1 MKKSYRDDNGEK
13 VFRYSIRK
21 YHFGAASVAVAAL
34 MFFANGAVAASETIT
49 PTTASDVVTAGSDGN
64 ADGDPG
70 TSDEED
76 SSKVSTRQPLELKSV
91 DELKGQEAPVE
102 ENNQVQAAA
111 ESETTGVES
120 NSAQPETNPA
130 SQEAPQAEGEEK
142 QDQST
147 SVSNQTSS
155 TSLLQPRVLKSKQS
169 DYDPIPLGDD
179 EDDEDDVRDGLFS
192 SENPV
197 TTIQPRSPRSV
208 TSRAVPPKT
217 TGSSPYNDKYRY
229 YFERGQDPEN
239 SQLPRYTYAF
249 FNERVTFGLREAV
262 KVSHIKNYLEEEVT
276 PTVDGLDWKVTVNKG
291 RQNLDGISFLFSVPN
306 GQSLVPNSVTV
317 TQVDDA
323 GTTVK
328 SSDPRDRNDDHITAS
343 LKATNAKEVR
353 KGTPTRTN
361 ASGGDGFIGSTGHYD
376 VSSIDGIWNEA
387 NVPDGDSFHSR
398 GQGNNNNARTGLQN
412 DEERNLGDS
421 KKKIINS
428 SGGTVYSGKI
438 AGNTS
443 YTITFKTTGNN
454 DLDKSAYFS
463 AVKGSG
469 GGKTYLAMLLH
480 ARTQGERDFADK
492 TRFRLKGNGYYQVE
506 QNTAYYTST
515 VLNSTGQEIKK
526 DGANTAYSYSKY
538 KDKPLDNGVKGVL
551 TGNDTNDT
559 DKAFDLDEYS
569 YSEYV
574 DDQGQV
580 LNKDDLLAELQDE
593 QQTITWYKGDQQ
605 ISKSDL
611 TKDAI
616 SSSGV
621 HTYRYRVS
629 YKDNSFNEGKIHFV
643 TKPKKPII
651 DTDLSTVA
659 ETSTNV
665 RVSNVDSNTT
675 VELYKKGNNGQ
686 NDTLVSSISS
696 GNQGGTVT
704 FNNVNLDYG
713 SYYVKQKANGTWY
726 EQDGTK
732 REGVYSDQSSE
743 KEASRIVIE
752 RIGAIGGQSDTRWKD
767 KQALSDVTDFN
778 LPTGSEVL
786 IGFRAKS
793 PKGIKSL
800 TISGADNLKGK
811 TVETYGRNSND
822 DQTTLGINLRS
833 RGGNSGGYSIT
844 VTATDG
850 LGNEKHYK
858 MNIIFPPNSGSFEKN
873 PTEDHVTPPEKLKG
887 KALVPLATENPNIV
901 IKAKGINVDTVNGI
915 DNKHEW
921 RAFLVDGGRNIQD
934 SASGSQKAVDFKSH
948 IVAETSIKEGGT
960 AEFISASQTGHFK
973 REHLG
978 RKPLRL
984 VVAMVNKKTREIV
997 DKYVSALSSDTL
1009 EATYPQFTKSPDF
1022 IKEPREITAKI
1033 GHLQADKAQIRYT
1046 NDAGT
1051 DKTVNFSKVNGNWE
1065 KDNPNQDSTIVV
1077 TEDTGTA
1084 GTATVHIPSG
1094 TAKGGTKIYARQKVD
1109 ANTEYSEESS
1119 IDVPTGPTVQHPN
1132 KPEINQSQEDLD
1144 VTIKVGQGNAN
1155 RATVVF
1161 IDSRGSFQSV
1171 MFSKT
1176 GNSWDKVQAQAAP
1189 DVSVTS
1195 TNDGTALVRIP
1206 YGVAKIGS
1214 QVVTNQREEGQTI
1227 ASENASH
1234 IVQGDTTA
1242 PKVSLGDILLP
1253 TTANAATTP
1262 IYKVVQ
1268 GSAFTPKLKIWD
1280 NSGSIKNLD
1289 ITGIPNGVTK
1299 QKFGND
1305 FAEQTT
1311 AKQATPY
1318 SGSTLTGAAADTQS
1332 LGVHT
1337 AQITVKDASNNV
1349 ATYYLKY
1356 EVYPAR
1362 VEAKQGRFG
1371 QVKDKALIHGD
1382 KPADYIKFKNA
1393 NNQEVQKPADV
1404 EVTWERKPST
1414 VEAGINKTGVVKVTY
1429 HVTDENG
1436 MVRDEVQTVTI
1447 NTPVYHATLVQ
1458 NPFKT
1463 TYGGEF
1469 VNKAQPR
1476 DGRRYIN
1483 YNGRPHFNLSNLR
1496 VYWENS
1502 NIRGEKFSD
1511 GTRPWSTNYLG
1522 KRLEQLEVRYPG
1534 DNGRYDNSN
1543 DDSGERYERLNGTFI
1558 VKPVKPSIQ
1567 TSLGKVGKNTLTVNN
1582 VNSGTTVVVY
1592 DAANPNNLKEL
1603 GRTMVA
1609 KEGDYRIKNGVE
1621 VPLNSG
1627 VTFKKDQKI
1636 VTKVIYEIT
1645 DRDQRTDSDVSDT
1658 WTVKESLIANGIH
1671 VIKGESYTGTAK
1683 DRIRYNDNVDADH
1696 RTALPNNATAS
1707 WAQNPNYTTLG
1718 TNNYT
1723 ANVTIPG
1730 QGSATVDVPVHV
1742 YAPASLK
1749 ANSYNNKQGTLSNGD
1764 NPENYIEFKDG
1775 NTVVTKP
1782 NNVTVRW
1789 QGGVV
1794 PRINTPGH
1802 NRGVI
1807 EVVYPGNAGASST
1820 VVKTFT
1826 VQLPTYHT
1834 TATATE
1840 YTRTISDNFAK
1851 TNARDYATTHNW
1863 NVGGSQ
1869 YVWKNDETA
1878 NREYSAE
1885 NWGKVNGDWLG
1896 KKTNKVKVYY
1906 GNDNGSNSHSENLAE
1921 ETEEITFVTKPKTP
1935 SITATALNGK
1945 AGQRNQQVTVNNVT
1959 PGTTVK
1965 LYNGDTE
1972 IGSVDVP
1979 KADSEAYTDTKTVTV
1994 TVNGQL
2000 PLSSNIRAKTI
2011 YRPNDEDE
2019 KVESDFSDSVQSTTE
2034 GPQAPEI
2041 SQNPEDLVVK
2051 STVGQG
2057 GSTKVTLTYTDANGR
2072 VKEVGFTKNGQF
2084 WDKDNANADTTVSI
2098 TNESNGIG
2106 EIQLQP
2112 GTAQEGSTVTV
2123 KQKTATS
2130 EFSTPA
2136 TTKALGRLNGLTNV
2150 AQADGS
2156 VDITVPDTA
2165 TKFDLTYRNQ
2175 QNNTTETLHYSK
2187 DTQGNWENVTGI
2199 TANGNRFT
2207 LPKGLVT
2214 DGTTVYVIASN
2225 DNKTTKTVTSD
2236 AKFEMPDATTHT
2248 QRENGD
2254 GVITLPSTAD
2264 SVTVTYTDNQ
2274 NNAKTVTLTKDASNQ
2289 WASTAALPE
2298 GVTLTGDELSVA
2310 YKNINDGNVKTVS
2323 TRGTG
2328 NVRSQEA
2335 VENIELSHRPVSTQA
2350 VVIAAGATPT
2360 NDDLGRGVT
2369 FAKRSITAKST
2380 PAAVPAGTSAEIPAT
2395 LTYND
2400 GSTEDVTITV
2410 KSKPTAPSFDNLEN
2424 HGTYSG
2430 LSSISKVISGTAM
2443 PGAEKV
2449 KLTLQDGTVKEI
2461 TPQADG
2467 SWSYTLGA
2475 TEYLTQSFSGQF
2487 NGVFNQNKVKAVQVK
2502 DGVESEETTAN
2513 VAPGQATVDSVYKA
2527 GRAITVNIPHDI
2539 EAGYVRVNG
2548 TDYGIQKV
2556 NGTWRVISTAP
2567 NAAKLE
2573 ISNTVVDPTNK
2584 AVTKVTFS
2592 VKNNDDALYTPPFK
2606 IGNSSVRFRTH
2617 YSKNGTINTPTP
2629 QILGTDGW
2637 ADSPTPKNTKPTVN
2651 FTADHT
2657 IEENKVFASPTV
2669 EELKDYFE
2677 GHDAEDDASLT
2688 VGYSASN
2695 RGKLRVQVF
2704 TQDTNQSVRAN
2715 AQGRID
2721 PGNYRLVLS
2730 TNDAADAESE
2740 PITRNIIVKTYAD
2753 VYRDKVL
2760 YPAND
2765 DKVIYDDTAISNG
2778 NFTTAA
2784 KTSFKEKI
2792 QEANRQNTQL
2802 PTSVTYSVGN
2812 TDDKTKVAV
2821 INFPDGSTIDI
2832 SHAVVAKPTVPTITR
2847 THADKVS
2854 DADRTISGTALQSA
2868 TKVTIYFQDGRGE
2881 QGHADVV
2888 PVNGQW
2894 TYTLPTGRYLR
2905 QTEHTS
2911 LPGSSSV
2918 PVNVTQTVFDAT
2930 SDKTAVY
2937 VAKDRNFTGK
2947 QIVGTKGSQELTA
2960 LKNDAKKGIN
2970 YTERNTPKDFPS
2982 DFDATWKETP
2992 DITTVGTRTYTAKVF
3007 EKDKGDAVSQEI
3019 SVEVT
3024 VKADTPSKVT
3034 AVQKDNGDV
3043 SLSLPSD
3050 GESVSISYR
3059 AEGVDKTLKLSKAGG
3074 NWSVTE
3080 GDRTVLAGDQVV
3092 LSYKGLDRTQVIST
3106 SATAG
3111 SDKYL
3116 SEAASDTYTVKEHS
3130 VTIAP
3135 IIRSNSDTLLSTAV
3149 EDAVTVSNKES
3160 VEKQGNLPTG
3170 IGKHTITAKVTYKDR
3185 SEEMVEI
3192 PYTIKPDAPS
3202 ISTSIGTAGTNSVTI
3217 NNVTPGTTVV
3227 VYDMT
3232 NPNNPLELGR
3242 KDVSGATADAA
3253 QNGVTVSTNAALRKD
3268 TPIAAEVIYKP
3279 TVASERIRSD
3289 KSSSLI
3295 VKEGLTVNS
3304 IHAVKGENYTG
3315 ELASRVHYNDGN
3327 DTNLPAGSTVEW
3339 KNNQAPD
3346 YNQVGT
3352 NRYTLV
3358 VNVPEQGTTEVEV
3371 PVHVYPTASLKKASY
3386 TNKQGTLSNGT
3397 DASKYVQFE
3406 GSADTPNNVTVRW
3419 KDGVP
3424 DVSTVSADRKATIE
3438 IVYPGNAS
3446 ATDTVVKELEVS
3458 LPTYHSTAK
3467 ATEYTRTI
3475 GEAYASTDAS
3485 DYVETTPNTPRG
3497 TEYAWKTD
3505 ETGNQAYGSSTWGG
3519 ANGDWLG
3526 KKTNK
3531 VKVYYPN
3538 ADGGNEKS
3546 EVLAE
3551 ETEEI
3556 TFITKPAKPSI
3567 TSDLTWA
3574 SGTRTTVEVGNVTSG
3589 TRVVLYDEQGN
3600 ELGHTDVAKGA
3611 NYSTPTTASITPTK
3625 DIPAGK
3631 VYVKTIYM
3639 PDTADQRVE
3648 SEKSDEAT
3656 AKTNTLTAKG
3666 IIQTLA
3672 GTGNIGGVGTLDAAT
3687 LGKLLRQENG
3697 GTDFT
3702 GATAEWKDKTNLEK
3716 GAAGSRVEHLL
3727 VKLAGQSEKQ
3737 DVAITVTTLEQ
3748 PSAKAVLKS
3757 KGADLA
3763 SDNLSD
3769 YVNAPGQGTLSWEG
3783 SPAKVEV
3790 GQTLPRIKVTYPT
3803 AGVAISDITDQYVD
3817 AKVYSLE
3824 ANPGATSKVT
3834 VGDAFDP
3841 NASDYVQTVA
3851 NTAALPGTGVSHAW
3865 KDGNKPTSATVGKA
3879 TYTVVTSFGND
3890 ADVPAELRGQS
3901 VETQVEVTVLS
3912 TKPSKPEVSQNRT
3925 DLSITAVVGKDDAT
3939 KAKITFRDELDQEHT
3954 VSFTKGANGQW
3965 DKDDA
3970 NSQPTVQII
3979 NNADGTATVHMT
3991 GGTAKAGSTVVTKQQ
4006 KADSDFSD
4014 VSELVAKE
4022 HLDGATAT
4030 TKDDGSVEVV
4040 VPKEADTATFS
4051 YVPEGQT
4058 QEKTVTISKG
4068 QDGTWTA
4075 PADSDLVIKKDD
4087 ATGRVTVTV
4096 PADKVADG
4104 STVKGKVD
4112 SATKLSPEVEAKAKA
4127 PQPSEFSVRVLDN
4140 GDEVITLPQ
4149 NADSVTIN
4157 YPVSDANVKTVTISK
4172 GQDGTWSGPADSD
4185 LVIKKDDATGAVTV
4199 TVPADKI
4206 SGNRTIT
4213 ASAKAGTGAG
4223 ESTQRDFT
4231 QTVPEHQAPTISE
4244 VTVAAGATPD
4254 AAALNAAITAPKK
4267 VKAEATEALKAVAA
4281 GTSVT
4286 IPVTITYQDGSTEPA
4301 EVTVY
4306 SKQSTPSKVTAVQKD
4321 NGDVSLSLPSDG
4333 ESVSISYR
4341 AEGVDKTLKLSKA
4354 GGNWSVTEGD
4364 RTVLAGDQVVLSYKG
4379 LDRTQVISTSATAGS
4394 DKYLSEAAS
4403 DTYTVKEHSVTIAP
4417 LTKPFEQNVTDKDLL
4432 DAVNADHKKSAKL
4445 KDGTSYPTTDGF
4457 HDIELTVTYEDG
4469 SMENVSVKYKVTD
4482 TSKNNINQIAKAKKD
4497 AIDGDN
4503 QLTNE
4508 EKKAAKDKV
4517 DAAADK
4523 AKQAVDAATTN
4534 DGVTQAQN
4542 NATTNSN
4549 SVDTT
4554 PHSKSNAKAEIDTK
4568 VEEANNAIDQNK
4580 DMTDDE
4586 RREAKKA
4593 VKDAADKAKEAIDNA
4608 TTDADV
4614 TRAKNNGKQAI
4625 NDINPQPAPRPN
4637 PVLTPRPDNGGNTGT
4652 SVTPSARSRRSVA
4665 FAGGTPSSQ
4674 EKTVDKSELHKLVE
4688 ELETRLK
4695 DLDGIDQSVID
4706 AAKNILGEGQEA
4718 LRNTDLTEAGLKE
4731 ITAKVKEA
4739 LESLKGKQATKDE
4752 EETKEIRK
4760 EQGHLPY
4767 GTMIGSL
4774 LALLGLLLFLI
4785 ARRKKESELKKLT
4798 KELTKVLQESD
4809 LTSVDA
4815 KVLDQV
4821 REALAQAVA
4830 FLANEKESDH
4840 TEDELIEK
4848 LKAILAQLR

>member
-13 VFRYSIRK
+13 IFRYSIRK

-34 MFFANGAVAASETIT
+34 MFFANGTVQAQTPEISPATESGTTKTSALVSDSSGGVSKEISEESPDTA
-49 PTTASDVVTAGSDGN
+49 PSEPEQSSQGNQKLQEASDENKSLAK
-64 ADGDPG
+64 
-70 TSDEED
+70 TSEEG
-76 SSKVSTRQPLELKSV
+76 
-91 DELKGQEAPVE
+91 KGEK
-102 ENNQVQAAA
+102 
-111 ESETTGVES
+111 
-120 NSAQPETNPA
+120 
-130 SQEAPQAEGEEK
+130 QAEI
-142 QDQST
+142 
-147 SVSNQTSS
+147 
-155 TSLLQPRVLKSKQS
+155 LQPR
-169 DYDPIPLGDD
+169 
-179 EDDEDDVRDGLFS
+179 S
-192 SENPV
+192 SH
-197 TTIQPRSPRSV
+197 SV
-208 TSRAVPPKT
+208 TSRAV
-217 TGSSPYNDKYRY
+217 
-229 YFERGQDPEN
+229 
-239 SQLPRYTYAF
+239 
-249 FNERVTFGLREAV
+249 
-262 KVSHIKNYLEEEVT
+262 
-276 PTVDGLDWKVTVNKG
+276 
-291 RQNLDGISFLFSVPN
+291 
-306 GQSLVPNSVTV
+306 
-317 TQVDDA
+317 
-323 GTTVK
+323 
-328 SSDPRDRNDDHITAS
+328 
-343 LKATNAKEVR
+343 
-353 KGTPTRTN
+353 
-361 ASGGDGFIGSTGHYD
+361 
-376 VSSIDGIWNEA
+376 
-387 NVPDGDSFHSR
+387 
-398 GQGNNNNARTGLQN
+398 
-412 DEERNLGDS
+412 
-421 KKKIINS
+421 
-428 SGGTVYSGKI
+428 
-438 AGNTS
+438 
-443 YTITFKTTGNN
+443 
-454 DLDKSAYFS
+454 
-463 AVKGSG
+463 
-469 GGKTYLAMLLH
+469 
-480 ARTQGERDFADK
+480 
-492 TRFRLKGNGYYQVE
+492 
-506 QNTAYYTST
+506 
-515 VLNSTGQEIKK
+515 
-526 DGANTAYSYSKY
+526 
-538 KDKPLDNGVKGVL
+538 
-551 TGNDTNDT
+551 
-559 DKAFDLDEYS
+559 
-569 YSEYV
+569 
-574 DDQGQV
+574 
-580 LNKDDLLAELQDE
+580 
-593 QQTITWYKGDQQ
+593 
-605 ISKSDL
+605 
-611 TKDAI
+611 
-616 SSSGV
+616 
-621 HTYRYRVS
+621 
-629 YKDNSFNEGKIHFV
+629 
-643 TKPKKPII
+643 
-651 DTDLSTVA
+651 
-659 ETSTNV
+659 
-665 RVSNVDSNTT
+665 
-675 VELYKKGNNGQ
+675 
-686 NDTLVSSISS
+686 
-696 GNQGGTVT
+696 
-704 FNNVNLDYG
+704 
-713 SYYVKQKANGTWY
+713 
-726 EQDGTK
+726 
-732 REGVYSDQSSE
+732 
-743 KEASRIVIE
+743 
-752 RIGAIGGQSDTRWKD
+752 QSDT
-767 KQALSDVTDFN
+767 
-778 LPTGSEVL
+778 
-786 IGFRAKS
+786 I
-793 PKGIKSL
+793 
-800 TISGADNLKGK
+800 
-811 TVETYGRNSND
+811 
-822 DQTTLGINLRS
+822 
-833 RGGNSGGYSIT
+833 
-844 VTATDG
+844 
-850 LGNEKHYK
+850 
-858 MNIIFPPNSGSFEKN
+858 
-873 PTEDHVTPPEKLKG
+873 
-887 KALVPLATENPNIV
+887 
-901 IKAKGINVDTVNGI
+901 
-915 DNKHEW
+915 
-921 RAFLVDGGRNIQD
+921 
-934 SASGSQKAVDFKSH
+934 
-948 IVAETSIKEGGT
+948 
-960 AEFISASQTGHFK
+960 
-973 REHLG
+973 
-978 RKPLRL
+978 
-984 VVAMVNKKTREIV
+984 
-997 DKYVSALSSDTL
+997 
-1009 EATYPQFTKSPDF
+1009 
-1022 IKEPREITAKI
+1022 
-1033 GHLQADKAQIRYT
+1033 
-1046 NDAGT
+1046 
-1051 DKTVNFSKVNGNWE
+1051 
-1065 KDNPNQDSTIVV
+1065 
-1077 TEDTGTA
+1077 
-1084 GTATVHIPSG
+1084 
-1094 TAKGGTKIYARQKVD
+1094 
-1109 ANTEYSEESS
+1109 
-1119 IDVPTGPTVQHPN
+1119 
-1132 KPEINQSQEDLD
+1132 
-1144 VTIKVGQGNAN
+1144 
-1155 RATVVF
+1155 
-1161 IDSRGSFQSV
+1161 
-1171 MFSKT
+1171 
-1176 GNSWDKVQAQAAP
+1176 
-1189 DVSVTS
+1189 
-1195 TNDGTALVRIP
+1195 
-1206 YGVAKIGS
+1206 
-1214 QVVTNQREEGQTI
+1214 
-1227 ASENASH
+1227 
-1234 IVQGDTTA
+1234 A
-1242 PKVSLGDILLP
+1242 PKVMLGNTILP
-1253 TTANAATTP
+1253 TSESAATTP

-1268 GSAFTPKLKIWD
+1268 GSAFTPKLKIWA

-1299 QKFGND
+1299 HRFGTD
-1305 FAEQTT
+1305 FSEQT
-1311 AKQATPY
+1311 AATEMNPY
-1318 SGSTLTGAAADTQS
+1318 SGSTFSGNVADTQIV
-1332 LGVHT
+1332 GQHI
-1337 AQITVKDASNNV
+1337 AQITVKDSSNNV

-1356 EVYPAR
+1356 EVYPVR

-1382 KPADYIKFKNA
+1382 DPANYIKFKSA
-1393 NNQEVQKPADV
+1393 NGKEVQKPADV
-1404 EVTWERKPST
+1404 KVTWERKPST
-1414 VEAGINKTGVVKVTY
+1414 VEAGLNKTGLVKVTY

-1436 MVRDEVQTVTI
+1436 VVRDEVQTVTI

-1463 TYGGEF
+1463 TYGREF
-1469 VNKAQPR
+1469 VNKNQPR
-1476 DGRRYIN
+1476 DGRRYID
-1483 YNGRPHFNLSNLR
+1483 YTGRAHFNLSNLR
-1496 VYWENS
+1496 VYWESS

-1522 KRLEQLEVRYPG
+1522 KKREKLMVRYPG
-1534 DNGRYDNSN
+1534 DNGRYDNRN
-1543 DDSGERYERLNGTFI
+1543 DDYGARYEELDGIFI

-1582 VNSGTTVVVY
+1582 VNSGTTVVIY

-1609 KEGDYRIKNGVE
+1609 KEGDHRIKNGVE

-1627 VTFKKDQKI
+1627 ITFKKDQKI
-1636 VTKVIYEIT
+1636 VAKVIYEIT

-1723 ANVTIPG
+1723 ANVTVPG

-1789 QGGVV
+1789 QGGVT

-1807 EVVYPGNAGASST
+1807 EVVYPGNTGASST

-1834 TATATE
+1834 TATVTE
-1840 YTRTISDNFAK
+1840 YTRTIGDNFAK

-1896 KKTNKVKVYY
+1896 KKKNKVKVYY

-1945 AGQRNQQVTVNNVT
+1945 AGQRNQQVIVNNVT
-1959 PGTTVK
+1959 PGTTVE
-1965 LYNGDTE
+1965 LYNGDTK

-1979 KADSEAYTDTKTVTV
+1979 KANNEAYTDIKTVTV

-2011 YRPNDEDE
+2011 YMPNNANE
-2019 KVESDFSDSVQSTTE
+2019 KVESDFSTSVQSTTE

-2041 SQNPEDLVVK
+2041 SQNPENLLVK
-2051 STVGQG
+2051 ATVGQG

-2072 VKEVGFTKNGQF
+2072 VKEVGFTKNDQF
-2084 WDKDNANADTTVSI
+2084 WDKDDANADTTVSI
-2098 TNESNGIG
+2098 TNESNGTG

-2130 EFSTPA
+2130 EFSTPT

-2187 DTQGNWENVTGI
+2187 DAQGRWGNVTGI
-2199 TANGNRFT
+2199 TADGNRFT

-2214 DGTTVYVIASN
+2214 DGTTVSVIASN

-2264 SVTVTYTDNQ
+2264 SVTVTYTDAQ
-2274 NNAKTVTLTKDASNQ
+2274 DTAKTVTVTKNASNQ

-2298 GVTLTGDELSVA
+2298 GVTLNGNELNVA
-2310 YKNINDGNVKTVS
+2310 YKNINSNGNVKTVS

-2335 VENIELSHRPVSTQA
+2335 VENIELNHIPVSTQA

-2380 PAAVPAGTSAEIPAT
+2380 PAAVPAGTSAEIEVT

-2410 KSKPTAPSFDNLEN
+2410 KSKPTAPSFNNLEN

-2467 SWSYTLGA
+2467 SWFYTLGA

-2513 VAPGQATVDSVYKA
+2513 VAPGQATVDFVYKA

-2606 IGNSSVRFRTH
+2606 IGNSPVRFRTY

-2629 QILGTDGW
+2629 QIRGTDGW

-2765 DKVIYDDTAISNG
+2765 DKVTYDDTAISNG

-2784 KTSFKEKI
+2784 KTSFKDKI

-2832 SHAVVAKPTVPTITR
+2832 SHAVVAKPTVPTVTR

-2982 DFDATWKETP
+2982 DFDATWTETP

-3024 VKADTPSKVT
+3024 VKADTPDAVAASYKQNGDAVLTPPTNADKVT
-3034 AVQKDNGDV
+3034 ITYTNQAGAQQTV
-3043 SLSLPSD
+3043 
-3050 GESVSISYR
+3050 
-3059 AEGVDKTLKLSKAGG
+3059 KLSKAGG

-3130 VTIAP
+3130 VTIA
-3135 IIRSNSDTLLSTAV
+3135 T
-3149 EDAVTVSNKES
+3149 
-3160 VEKQGNLPTG
+3160 
-3170 IGKHTITAKVTYKDR
+3170 
-3185 SEEMVEI
+3185 
-3192 PYTIKPDAPS
+3192 
-3202 ISTSIGTAGTNSVTI
+3202 
-3217 NNVTPGTTVV
+3217 
-3227 VYDMT
+3227 
-3232 NPNNPLELGR
+3232 
-3242 KDVSGATADAA
+3242 
-3253 QNGVTVSTNAALRKD
+3253 
-3268 TPIAAEVIYKP
+3268 
-3279 TVASERIRSD
+3279 
-3289 KSSSLI
+3289 
-3295 VKEGLTVNS
+3295 
-3304 IHAVKGENYTG
+3304 
-3315 ELASRVHYNDGN
+3315 
-3327 DTNLPAGSTVEW
+3327 
-3339 KNNQAPD
+3339 
-3346 YNQVGT
+3346 
-3352 NRYTLV
+3352 
-3358 VNVPEQGTTEVEV
+3358 
-3371 PVHVYPTASLKKASY
+3371 
-3386 TNKQGTLSNGT
+3386 
-3397 DASKYVQFE
+3397 
-3406 GSADTPNNVTVRW
+3406 
-3419 KDGVP
+3419 
-3424 DVSTVSADRKATIE
+3424 
-3438 IVYPGNAS
+3438 
-3446 ATDTVVKELEVS
+3446 
-3458 LPTYHSTAK
+3458 
-3467 ATEYTRTI
+3467 
-3475 GEAYASTDAS
+3475 
-3485 DYVETTPNTPRG
+3485 
-3497 TEYAWKTD
+3497 
-3505 ETGNQAYGSSTWGG
+3505 
-3519 ANGDWLG
+3519 
-3526 KKTNK
+3526 
-3531 VKVYYPN
+3531 
-3538 ADGGNEKS
+3538 
-3546 EVLAE
+3546 
-3551 ETEEI
+3551 
-3556 TFITKPAKPSI
+3556 
-3567 TSDLTWA
+3567 
-3574 SGTRTTVEVGNVTSG
+3574 
-3589 TRVVLYDEQGN
+3589 
-3600 ELGHTDVAKGA
+3600 
-3611 NYSTPTTASITPTK
+3611 
-3625 DIPAGK
+3625 
-3631 VYVKTIYM
+3631 
-3639 PDTADQRVE
+3639 
-3648 SEKSDEAT
+3648 
-3656 AKTNTLTAKG
+3656 
-3666 IIQTLA
+3666 
-3672 GTGNIGGVGTLDAAT
+3672 
-3687 LGKLLRQENG
+3687 
-3697 GTDFT
+3697 
-3702 GATAEWKDKTNLEK
+3702 
-3716 GAAGSRVEHLL
+3716 
-3727 VKLAGQSEKQ
+3727 
-3737 DVAITVTTLEQ
+3737 
-3748 PSAKAVLKS
+3748 
-3757 KGADLA
+3757 
-3763 SDNLSD
+3763 
-3769 YVNAPGQGTLSWEG
+3769 
-3783 SPAKVEV
+3783 
-3790 GQTLPRIKVTYPT
+3790 
-3803 AGVAISDITDQYVD
+3803 
-3817 AKVYSLE
+3817 
-3824 ANPGATSKVT
+3824 
-3834 VGDAFDP
+3834 
-3841 NASDYVQTVA
+3841 
-3851 NTAALPGTGVSHAW
+3851 
-3865 KDGNKPTSATVGKA
+3865 
-3879 TYTVVTSFGND
+3879 
-3890 ADVPAELRGQS
+3890 
-3901 VETQVEVTVLS
+3901 
-3912 TKPSKPEVSQNRT
+3912 
-3925 DLSITAVVGKDDAT
+3925 
-3939 KAKITFRDELDQEHT
+3939 
-3954 VSFTKGANGQW
+3954 
-3965 DKDDA
+3965 
-3970 NSQPTVQII
+3970 
-3979 NNADGTATVHMT
+3979 
-3991 GGTAKAGSTVVTKQQ
+3991 
-4006 KADSDFSD
+4006 
-4014 VSELVAKE
+4014 
-4022 HLDGATAT
+4022 
-4030 TKDDGSVEVV
+4030 
-4040 VPKEADTATFS
+4040 
-4051 YVPEGQT
+4051 
-4058 QEKTVTISKG
+4058 
-4068 QDGTWTA
+4068 
-4075 PADSDLVIKKDD
+4075 
-4087 ATGRVTVTV
+4087 
-4096 PADKVADG
+4096 
-4104 STVKGKVD
+4104 
-4112 SATKLSPEVEAKAKA
+4112 
-4127 PQPSEFSVRVLDN
+4127 
-4140 GDEVITLPQ
+4140 
-4149 NADSVTIN
+4149 
-4157 YPVSDANVKTVTISK
+4157 
-4172 GQDGTWSGPADSD
+4172 
-4185 LVIKKDDATGAVTV
+4185 
-4199 TVPADKI
+4199 
-4206 SGNRTIT
+4206 
-4213 ASAKAGTGAG
+4213 
-4223 ESTQRDFT
+4223 
-4231 QTVPEHQAPTISE
+4231 
-4244 VTVAAGATPD
+4244 
-4254 AAALNAAITAPKK
+4254 
-4267 VKAEATEALKAVAA
+4267 
-4281 GTSVT
+4281 
-4286 IPVTITYQDGSTEPA
+4286 
-4301 EVTVY
+4301 
-4306 SKQSTPSKVTAVQKD
+4306 
-4321 NGDVSLSLPSDG
+4321 
-4333 ESVSISYR
+4333 
-4341 AEGVDKTLKLSKA
+4341 
-4354 GGNWSVTEGD
+4354 
-4364 RTVLAGDQVVLSYKG
+4364 
-4379 LDRTQVISTSATAGS
+4379 
-4394 DKYLSEAAS
+4394 
-4403 DTYTVKEHSVTIAP
+4403 

-4637 PVLTPRPDNGGNTGT
+4637 PVLTPRPDNGGNTNNGGDTNNDGNTGT

-4752 EETKEIRK
+4752 EETKEMKEIRK

>member
-1 MKKSYRDDNGEK
+1 MMRKSYSDDNGEK
-13 VFRYSIRK
+13 IFRYSIRK

-49 PTTASDVVTAGSDGN
+49 PVTASDVVTAGSDGN
-64 ADGDPG
+64 ADG
-70 TSDEED
+70 
-76 SSKVSTRQPLELKSV
+76 
-91 DELKGQEAPVE
+91 
-102 ENNQVQAAA
+102 
-111 ESETTGVES
+111 
-120 NSAQPETNPA
+120 NPA
-130 SQEAPQAEGEEK
+130 SSDEGA
-142 QDQST
+142 
-147 SVSNQTSS
+147 NQTSS
-155 TSLLQPRVLKSKQS
+155 TEILQPRTLKNNQS
-169 DYDPIPLGDD
+169 DYDLIPLG
-179 EDDEDDVRDGLFS
+179 DDEDDVRDGLFS

-197 TTIQPRSPRSV
+197 TTIQPRSSHSV
-208 TSRAVPPKT
+208 TDRA
-217 TGSSPYNDKYRY
+217 
-229 YFERGQDPEN
+229 
-239 SQLPRYTYAF
+239 L
-249 FNERVTFGLREAV
+249 
-262 KVSHIKNYLEEEVT
+262 
-276 PTVDGLDWKVTVNKG
+276 
-291 RQNLDGISFLFSVPN
+291 
-306 GQSLVPNSVTV
+306 
-317 TQVDDA
+317 
-323 GTTVK
+323 
-328 SSDPRDRNDDHITAS
+328 
-343 LKATNAKEVR
+343 
-353 KGTPTRTN
+353 
-361 ASGGDGFIGSTGHYD
+361 
-376 VSSIDGIWNEA
+376 
-387 NVPDGDSFHSR
+387 
-398 GQGNNNNARTGLQN
+398 
-412 DEERNLGDS
+412 
-421 KKKIINS
+421 
-428 SGGTVYSGKI
+428 
-438 AGNTS
+438 
-443 YTITFKTTGNN
+443 
-454 DLDKSAYFS
+454 
-463 AVKGSG
+463 
-469 GGKTYLAMLLH
+469 
-480 ARTQGERDFADK
+480 
-492 TRFRLKGNGYYQVE
+492 
-506 QNTAYYTST
+506 
-515 VLNSTGQEIKK
+515 
-526 DGANTAYSYSKY
+526 
-538 KDKPLDNGVKGVL
+538 
-551 TGNDTNDT
+551 
-559 DKAFDLDEYS
+559 
-569 YSEYV
+569 
-574 DDQGQV
+574 
-580 LNKDDLLAELQDE
+580 
-593 QQTITWYKGDQQ
+593 
-605 ISKSDL
+605 
-611 TKDAI
+611 
-616 SSSGV
+616 
-621 HTYRYRVS
+621 
-629 YKDNSFNEGKIHFV
+629 
-643 TKPKKPII
+643 
-651 DTDLSTVA
+651 
-659 ETSTNV
+659 
-665 RVSNVDSNTT
+665 
-675 VELYKKGNNGQ
+675 
-686 NDTLVSSISS
+686 
-696 GNQGGTVT
+696 
-704 FNNVNLDYG
+704 
-713 SYYVKQKANGTWY
+713 
-726 EQDGTK
+726 
-732 REGVYSDQSSE
+732 
-743 KEASRIVIE
+743 
-752 RIGAIGGQSDTRWKD
+752 
-767 KQALSDVTDFN
+767 
-778 LPTGSEVL
+778 
-786 IGFRAKS
+786 
-793 PKGIKSL
+793 
-800 TISGADNLKGK
+800 
-811 TVETYGRNSND
+811 
-822 DQTTLGINLRS
+822 
-833 RGGNSGGYSIT
+833 
-844 VTATDG
+844 
-850 LGNEKHYK
+850 
-858 MNIIFPPNSGSFEKN
+858 
-873 PTEDHVTPPEKLKG
+873 
-887 KALVPLATENPNIV
+887 
-901 IKAKGINVDTVNGI
+901 
-915 DNKHEW
+915 
-921 RAFLVDGGRNIQD
+921 
-934 SASGSQKAVDFKSH
+934 
-948 IVAETSIKEGGT
+948 
-960 AEFISASQTGHFK
+960 
-973 REHLG
+973 
-978 RKPLRL
+978 
-984 VVAMVNKKTREIV
+984 
-997 DKYVSALSSDTL
+997 
-1009 EATYPQFTKSPDF
+1009 
-1022 IKEPREITAKI
+1022 
-1033 GHLQADKAQIRYT
+1033 
-1046 NDAGT
+1046 
-1051 DKTVNFSKVNGNWE
+1051 
-1065 KDNPNQDSTIVV
+1065 
-1077 TEDTGTA
+1077 
-1084 GTATVHIPSG
+1084 
-1094 TAKGGTKIYARQKVD
+1094 
-1109 ANTEYSEESS
+1109 
-1119 IDVPTGPTVQHPN
+1119 
-1132 KPEINQSQEDLD
+1132 
-1144 VTIKVGQGNAN
+1144 
-1155 RATVVF
+1155 
-1161 IDSRGSFQSV
+1161 
-1171 MFSKT
+1171 
-1176 GNSWDKVQAQAAP
+1176 
-1189 DVSVTS
+1189 
-1195 TNDGTALVRIP
+1195 
-1206 YGVAKIGS
+1206 
-1214 QVVTNQREEGQTI
+1214 
-1227 ASENASH
+1227 
-1234 IVQGDTTA
+1234 QGDTIA
-1242 PKVSLGDILLP
+1242 PKVSLGNTVLP
-1253 TTANAATTP
+1253 TSENAANTP
-1262 IYKVVQ
+1262 LYRIRQ
-1268 GSAFTPKLKIWD
+1268 GQAFTPKLKVWD
-1280 NSGSIKNLD
+1280 NSGSIEKLD

-1305 FAEQTT
+1305 FSEQTT
-1311 AKQATPY
+1311 ATEMNPY
-1318 SGSTLTGAAADTQS
+1318 SGSTFSGNVADTQVV
-1332 LGVHT
+1332 GQHT
-1337 AQITVKDASNNV
+1337 AQITVEDRDANRT
-1349 ATYYLKY
+1349 TYYLKY

-1362 VEAKQGRFG
+1362 VEAKQNRFG

-1382 KPADYIKFKNA
+1382 NPANYIKFKNA
-1393 NNQEVQKPADV
+1393 NNQEVQKPAGVD
-1404 EVTWERKPST
+1404 VTWERKPST
-1414 VEAGINKTGVVKVTY
+1414 AEAGLNKTGVVKVTY
-1429 HVTDENG
+1429 YVTDENG
-1436 MVRDEVQTVTI
+1436 AVLDEVQTVTI
-1447 NTPVYHATLVQ
+1447 STPVYHATLTQ

-1469 VNKAQPR
+1469 VNKKQPR

-1483 YNGRPHFNLSNLR
+1483 YNGGPHFNLSNLR

-1502 NIRGEKFSD
+1502 NIRGQKFSD
-1511 GTRPWSTNYLG
+1511 GTRPWPTNYLG
-1522 KRLEQLEVRYPG
+1522 KKREKLMVRYPG
-1534 DNGRYDNSN
+1534 DNGRYDNRN
-1543 DDSGERYERLNGTFI
+1543 DDYGERYEELDGTFI

-1567 TSLGKVGKNTLTVNN
+1567 TSLGKVGKSTLTVNN

-1609 KEGDYRIKNGVE
+1609 KEGDYGIKNGVE

-1636 VTKVIYEIT
+1636 VAKVIYEIA

-1683 DRIRYNDNVDADH
+1683 DRIRYNDNVDAEQ

-1707 WAQNPNYTTLG
+1707 WAQNPSYTTLG
-1718 TNNYT
+1718 TTNYT

-1730 QGSATVDVPVHV
+1730 QGSAIVDVPVHV

-1789 QGGVV
+1789 QGGVA

-1840 YTRTISDNFAK
+1840 YTRTIGENFAK
-1851 TNARDYATTHNW
+1851 TTARDYATTHNW

-1869 YVWKNDETA
+1869 YVWENDETA

-1896 KKTNKVKVYY
+1896 KKKNKVKVYY

-1959 PGTTVK
+1959 PGTTVE
-1965 LYNGDTE
+1965 LYNGDTK

-1979 KADSEAYTDTKTVTV
+1979 KANNEAYTDIKTVTV

-2011 YRPNDEDE
+2011 YMPNNANE
-2019 KVESDFSDSVQSTTE
+2019 KVESDFSTSVQSTTE

-2041 SQNPEDLVVK
+2041 SQNPENLLVK
-2051 STVGQG
+2051 ATVGQG

-2084 WDKDNANADTTVSI
+2084 WDKDDANADTTVSI
-2098 TNESNGIG
+2098 TNESDGTG

-2112 GTAQEGSTVTV
+2112 GTAQEGTTVTV

-2187 DTQGNWENVTGI
+2187 DAQGRWGNVTGI
-2199 TANGNRFT
+2199 TADGNRFT

-2214 DGTTVYVIASN
+2214 DGTTVSVIASN

-2264 SVTVTYTDNQ
+2264 SVTVTYTDAQ
-2274 NNAKTVTLTKDASNQ
+2274 DTAKTVTVTKNASNQ

-2298 GVTLTGDELSVA
+2298 GVTLNGNELNVA

-2410 KSKPTAPSFDNLEN
+2410 KSKPTAPSFNNLEN

-2606 IGNSSVRFRTH
+2606 IGNSPVRFRTH

-2629 QILGTDGW
+2629 QIRGTDGW

-2740 PITRNIIVKTYAD
+2740 PITRNITVKTYAD

-2765 DKVIYDDTAISNG
+2765 DKVTYDDTAISNG

-2784 KTSFKEKI
+2784 KTSFKDKI

-2832 SHAVVAKPTVPTITR
+2832 SHAVVAKPTVPTVTR

-2960 LKNDAKKGIN
+2960 LENDAKKGIN

-3024 VKADTPSKVT
+3024 VKADTPDAVAASYKQNGDAVLTPPTNADKVT
-3034 AVQKDNGDV
+3034 ITYTNQAGAQQTV
-3043 SLSLPSD
+3043 
-3050 GESVSISYR
+3050 
-3059 AEGVDKTLKLSKAGG
+3059 KLSKTGG

-3080 GDRTVLAGDQVV
+3080 GDGTVLSGNQVV
-3092 LSYKGLDRTQVIST
+3092 LSYKGLDRTQVIGT

-3111 SDKYL
+3111 SDKYM
-3116 SEAASDTYTVKEHS
+3116 SEVASQDYTVPEHR
-3130 VTIAP
+3130 VTIAS

-3149 EDAVTVSNKES
+3149 EDAVTVTNKEN

-3170 IGKHTITAKVTYKDR
+3170 IGKHTINAKVTYKDQ

-3192 PYTIKPDAPS
+3192 PYIIKPDAPS
-3202 ISTSIGTAGTNSVTI
+3202 ISTSIGTAGKNSVTV

-3232 NPNNPLELGR
+3232 NPNNPIELGR

-3253 QNGVTVSTNAALRKD
+3253 QNGVTVSTNATLRKD

-3279 TVASERIRSD
+3279 TVAAERIRSD
-3289 KSSSLI
+3289 KSSSLV
-3295 VKEGLTVNS
+3295 VKEGLAVNS

-3315 ELASRVHYNDGN
+3315 DLASRIHYNDGN
-3327 DTNLPAGSTVEW
+3327 DTNLPANSTVEW

-3346 YNQVGT
+3346 YNNVGT
-3352 NRYTLV
+3352 SRYTLV
-3358 VNVPEQGTTEVEV
+3358 VNVPNQGTTEIEV

-3406 GSADTPNNVTVRW
+3406 GSVDTPNNVTVRW

-3424 DVSTVSADRKATIE
+3424 DVSTVSADRKAKIE
-3438 IVYPGNAS
+3438 VVYPGNAS

-3556 TFITKPAKPSI
+3556 TFISKPAKPSI

-3611 NYSTPTTASITPTK
+3611 NYSTPTTARITPTK
-3625 DIPAGK
+3625 ALPSGK

-3716 GAAGSRVEHLL
+3716 GNGGSRVEHLL
-3727 VKLAGQSEKQ
+3727 VQLKGHSEKQ
-3737 DVAITVTTLEQ
+3737 DVAITVTSLTP

-3757 KGADLA
+3757 KGADLTN
-3763 SDNLSD
+3763 DNLAD
-3769 YVNAPGQGTLSWEG
+3769 YVTAEGQGTLSWEG
-3783 SPAKVEV
+3783 NPAKVEV
-3790 GQTLPRIKVTYPT
+3790 GQALPRIKVTYPT
-3803 AGVAISDITDQYVD
+3803 TGVAITDITDQYVD

-3824 ANPGATSKVT
+3824 ANSNAKTRVT

-3841 NASDYVQTVA
+3841 SAGDYVNKVA
-3851 NTAALPGTGVSHAW
+3851 NTSDLPNTGVSHAW

-3912 TKPSKPEVSQNRT
+3912 TKPSKPEVSQNRD
-3925 DLSITAVVGKDDAT
+3925 DLAITAVVGKDDAT
-3939 KAKITFRDELDQEHT
+3939 KAEITFRDELDQEHT

-3991 GGTAKAGSTVVTKQQ
+3991 GGTAKAGSTVTTKQQ

-4127 PQPSEFSVRVLDN
+4127 PQPSEISDEVRDN

-4172 GQDGTWSGPADSD
+4172 GQDGTWTAPADSD
-4185 LVIKKDDATGAVTV
+4185 LVVKKDDATGRVTV

-4213 ASAKAGTGAG
+4213 ASAKAGSGAG
-4223 ESTQRDFT
+4223 ESKERTFT
-4231 QTVPEHQAPTISE
+4231 TTVSAHQAPTVSE
-4244 VTVAAGATPD
+4244 VTVAANGTPS
-4254 AAALNAAITAPKK
+4254 AEQINAAVTAPKK
-4267 VKAEATEALKAVAA
+4267 VSAVAAEALKQVAA
-4281 GTSVT
+4281 GSNTE
-4286 IPVTITYQDGSTEPA
+4286 IPVTVTYADGSTETVQLA
-4301 EVTVY
+4301 VY
-4306 SKQSTPSKVTAVQKD
+4306 SKQVTPSTVGFQQKD
-4321 NGDVSLSLPSDG
+4321 NGDAVLTPPTN
-4333 ESVSISYR
+4333 
-4341 AEGVDKTLKLSKA
+4341 ADKVTITYTNQAGAQQTVKLSKT

-4364 RTVLAGDQVVLSYKG
+4364 GTVLSGNQVVLSYKG
-4379 LDRTQVISTSATAGS
+4379 LDRTQVIGTSATAGS
-4394 DKYLSEAAS
+4394 DKYMSEVAS
-4403 DTYTVKEHSVTIAP
+4403 QDYTVPEHRVTMVA
-4417 LTKPFEQNVTDKDLL
+4417 LTKPYKQNVTDKDLL
-4432 DAVNADHKKSAKL
+4432 DAINLEHKQSAKL

-4469 SMENVSVKYKVTD
+4469 STENVSVKYKVTD
-4482 TSKNNINQIAKAKKD
+4482 ASKGTIYQAAKAKKD

-4517 DAAADK
+4517 DAEAGK

-4534 DGVTQAQN
+4534 DGVTKAQN
-4542 NATTNSN
+4542 DAATNIN
-4549 SVDTT
+4549 NVDTT
-4554 PHSKSNAKAEIDTK
+4554 PHSKPNAKAEIDTK

-4614 TRAKNNGKQAI
+4614 TRAKNNSKQAI

-4637 PVLTPRPDNGGNTGT
+4637 PVPTPRPDNGGNTNNGGDTNNDGNTGT
-4652 SVTPSARSRRSVA
+4652 SVTPLARSRRSVA

-4706 AAKNILGEGQEA
+4706 ATKIILREGQEA

-4731 ITAKVKEA
+4731 MTTKVKEA
-4739 LESLKGKQATKDE
+4739 LESLKGKQTTKDE
-4752 EETKEIRK
+4752 ETKETSK

-4785 ARRKKESELKKLT
+4785 ARRKRESELKKLT
-4798 KELTKVLQESD
+4798 KELTKVLQDGD

-4815 KVLDQV
+4815 KLLDQV

-4848 LKAILAQLR
+4848 LKAVLAQLR

>member
-1 MKKSYRDDNGEK
+1 M
-13 VFRYSIRK
+13 
-21 YHFGAASVAVAAL
+21 
-34 MFFANGAVAASETIT
+34 
-49 PTTASDVVTAGSDGN
+49 
-64 ADGDPG
+64 
-70 TSDEED
+70 
-76 SSKVSTRQPLELKSV
+76 
-91 DELKGQEAPVE
+91 
-102 ENNQVQAAA
+102 
-111 ESETTGVES
+111 
-120 NSAQPETNPA
+120 
-130 SQEAPQAEGEEK
+130 
-142 QDQST
+142 
-147 SVSNQTSS
+147 
-155 TSLLQPRVLKSKQS
+155 
-169 DYDPIPLGDD
+169 LGDTF
-179 EDDEDDVRDGLFS
+179 LPT
-192 SENPV
+192 SESAV
-197 TTIQPRSPRSV
+197 TTPL
-208 TSRAVPPKT
+208 
-217 TGSSPYNDKYRY
+217 YRI
-229 YFERGQDPEN
+229 
-239 SQLPRYTYAF
+239 L
-249 FNERVTFGLREAV
+249 
-262 KVSHIKNYLEEEVT
+262 
-276 PTVDGLDWKVTVNKG
+276 
-291 RQNLDGISFLFSVPN
+291 
-306 GQSLVPNSVTV
+306 
-317 TQVDDA
+317 
-323 GTTVK
+323 
-328 SSDPRDRNDDHITAS
+328 
-343 LKATNAKEVR
+343 
-353 KGTPTRTN
+353 
-361 ASGGDGFIGSTGHYD
+361 
-376 VSSIDGIWNEA
+376 
-387 NVPDGDSFHSR
+387 
-398 GQGNNNNARTGLQN
+398 
-412 DEERNLGDS
+412 
-421 KKKIINS
+421 
-428 SGGTVYSGKI
+428 
-438 AGNTS
+438 
-443 YTITFKTTGNN
+443 
-454 DLDKSAYFS
+454 
-463 AVKGSG
+463 
-469 GGKTYLAMLLH
+469 
-480 ARTQGERDFADK
+480 
-492 TRFRLKGNGYYQVE
+492 
-506 QNTAYYTST
+506 
-515 VLNSTGQEIKK
+515 
-526 DGANTAYSYSKY
+526 
-538 KDKPLDNGVKGVL
+538 
-551 TGNDTNDT
+551 
-559 DKAFDLDEYS
+559 
-569 YSEYV
+569 
-574 DDQGQV
+574 QGQ
-580 LNKDDLLAELQDE
+580 
-593 QQTITWYKGDQQ
+593 
-605 ISKSDL
+605 
-611 TKDAI
+611 
-616 SSSGV
+616 
-621 HTYRYRVS
+621 
-629 YKDNSFNEGKIHFV
+629 
-643 TKPKKPII
+643 
-651 DTDLSTVA
+651 
-659 ETSTNV
+659 
-665 RVSNVDSNTT
+665 
-675 VELYKKGNNGQ
+675 
-686 NDTLVSSISS
+686 
-696 GNQGGTVT
+696 
-704 FNNVNLDYG
+704 
-713 SYYVKQKANGTWY
+713 
-726 EQDGTK
+726 
-732 REGVYSDQSSE
+732 
-743 KEASRIVIE
+743 
-752 RIGAIGGQSDTRWKD
+752 
-767 KQALSDVTDFN
+767 
-778 LPTGSEVL
+778 
-786 IGFRAKS
+786 
-793 PKGIKSL
+793 
-800 TISGADNLKGK
+800 
-811 TVETYGRNSND
+811 
-822 DQTTLGINLRS
+822 
-833 RGGNSGGYSIT
+833 
-844 VTATDG
+844 
-850 LGNEKHYK
+850 
-858 MNIIFPPNSGSFEKN
+858 
-873 PTEDHVTPPEKLKG
+873 
-887 KALVPLATENPNIV
+887 
-901 IKAKGINVDTVNGI
+901 
-915 DNKHEW
+915 
-921 RAFLVDGGRNIQD
+921 
-934 SASGSQKAVDFKSH
+934 
-948 IVAETSIKEGGT
+948 
-960 AEFISASQTGHFK
+960 
-973 REHLG
+973 
-978 RKPLRL
+978 
-984 VVAMVNKKTREIV
+984 
-997 DKYVSALSSDTL
+997 
-1009 EATYPQFTKSPDF
+1009 
-1022 IKEPREITAKI
+1022 
-1033 GHLQADKAQIRYT
+1033 
-1046 NDAGT
+1046 
-1051 DKTVNFSKVNGNWE
+1051 
-1065 KDNPNQDSTIVV
+1065 
-1077 TEDTGTA
+1077 
-1084 GTATVHIPSG
+1084 
-1094 TAKGGTKIYARQKVD
+1094 
-1109 ANTEYSEESS
+1109 
-1119 IDVPTGPTVQHPN
+1119 
-1132 KPEINQSQEDLD
+1132 
-1144 VTIKVGQGNAN
+1144 
-1155 RATVVF
+1155 
-1161 IDSRGSFQSV
+1161 
-1171 MFSKT
+1171 
-1176 GNSWDKVQAQAAP
+1176 
-1189 DVSVTS
+1189 
-1195 TNDGTALVRIP
+1195 
-1206 YGVAKIGS
+1206 
-1214 QVVTNQREEGQTI
+1214 
-1227 ASENASH
+1227 
-1234 IVQGDTTA
+1234 
-1242 PKVSLGDILLP
+1242 
-1253 TTANAATTP
+1253 
-1262 IYKVVQ
+1262 
-1268 GSAFTPKLKIWD
+1268 AFTPKLKIWD

-1299 QKFGND
+1299 YGFGTV
-1305 FAEQTT
+1305 FSEQT
-1311 AKQATPY
+1311 AATEMNPY
-1318 SGSTLTGAAADTQS
+1318 SGSTFSGNVTDTQAV
-1332 LGVHT
+1332 GQHI

-1382 KPADYIKFKNA
+1382 KPTDYIKFKNA
-1393 NNQEVQKPADV
+1393 NNQEVQKPSGVD
-1404 EVTWERKPST
+1404 VTWGRKPST
-1414 VEAGINKTGVVKVTY
+1414 DVAGLDKTGVVKVTY

-1436 MVRDEVQTVTI
+1436 MVRDEVRTVTI
-1447 NTPVYHATLVQ
+1447 NTPVYHATLIQ
-1458 NPFKT
+1458 NPFVT
-1463 TYGGEF
+1463 TYGREF
-1469 VNKAQPR
+1469 TNKNQPR

-1483 YNGRPHFNLSNLR
+1483 YNGRAHFNLSHLR

-1502 NIRGEKFSD
+1502 SGAAGNRFAD
-1511 GTRPWSTNYLG
+1511 GTRPWLTNYLG
-1522 KRLEQLEVRYPG
+1522 KKREKLMVRYPG
-1534 DNGRYDNSN
+1534 DSGRYDSRN
-1543 DDSGERYERLNGTFI
+1543 DDYGARFEELDGTFI

-1609 KEGDYRIKNGVE
+1609 KEGNHTIKNGVE
-1621 VPLNSG
+1621 VQLNSG

-1636 VTKVIYEIT
+1636 VTKVIYAIT
-1645 DRDQRTDSDVSDT
+1645 DNDQRTESDVSDT

-1723 ANVTIPG
+1723 ANVTVPG

-1749 ANSYNNKQGTLSNGD
+1749 TNSYNNKQGTLSNGD

-1775 NTVVTKP
+1775 NAVVAKP

-1789 QGGVV
+1789 QGGVT

-1807 EVVYPGNAGASST
+1807 EVVYPGNTGASST

-1840 YTRTISDNFAK
+1840 YTRTIGDNFAK

-1896 KKTNKVKVYY
+1896 KKKNKVKVYY

-1959 PGTTVK
+1959 PGTTVE
-1965 LYNGDTE
+1965 LYDGNTK

-1979 KADSEAYTDTKTVTV
+1979 KANSEAYTDTKTVTV

-2011 YRPNDEDE
+2011 YMPNNANE
-2019 KVESDFSDSVQSTTE
+2019 KVESDFSTSVQSTTE

-2072 VKEVGFTKNGQF
+2072 EKVVGFTKNGQF

-2130 EFSTPA
+2130 EFSMPA
-2136 TTKALGRLNGLTNV
+2136 TTKVLGRLEGLTNV

-2187 DTQGNWENVTGI
+2187 DTQGRWGNVTGI
-2199 TANGNRFT
+2199 TADGNRFT

-2214 DGTTVYVIASN
+2214 DGTIVSVIASN

-2264 SVTVTYTDNQ
+2264 SVTVTYTDAQ
-2274 NNAKTVTLTKDASNQ
+2274 DTAKTVTVTKNASNQ

-2298 GVTLTGDELSVA
+2298 GVTLNGNELNVA
-2310 YKNINDGNVKTVS
+2310 YKNINSNGNVKTVS
-2323 TRGTG
+2323 IRGTG

-2335 VENIELSHRPVSTQA
+2335 VENIELNHIPVSTQA

-2410 KSKPTAPSFDNLEN
+2410 KSKPTAPTFNDLED
-2424 HGTYSG
+2424 HGEFSG
-2430 LSSISKVISGTAM
+2430 LSSVSKVISGTAM
-2443 PGAEKV
+2443 PGAETV
-2449 KLTLQDGTVKEI
+2449 KLTLQDGTVREI
-2461 TPQADG
+2461 TPKADG

-2475 TEYLTQSFSGQF
+2475 TEYLTQNFSGQF

-2573 ISNTVVDPTNK
+2573 ISNTVVDPDNK

-2606 IGNSSVRFRTH
+2606 IGNSPVRFRTH
-2617 YSKNGTINTPTP
+2617 YSKNGTINTSTP
-2629 QILGTDGW
+2629 GIQGTSGW
-2637 ADSPTPKNTKPTVN
+2637 ADSPVPTNTKPTVN

-2657 IEENKVFASPTV
+2657 IEDNKVFASPTV

-2695 RGKLRVQVF
+2695 RGRLRVQVF
-2704 TQDTNQSVRAN
+2704 TQDTNQSVKAN
-2715 AQGRID
+2715 DQGRID

-2730 TNDAADAESE
+2730 TVDAADAESE

-2753 VYRDKVL
+2753 VYRDKLL

-2947 QIVGTKGSQELTA
+2947 QIVGTKGSPELTA

-3446 ATDTVVKELEVS
+3446 ARDTVVKELEVS

-3737 DVAITVTTLEQ
+3737 DVAITVTTLEK

-3783 SPAKVEV
+3783 SSAKVEV
-3790 GQTLPRIKVTYPT
+3790 GQTLPRIKITYPT

-3879 TYTVVTSFGND
+3879 IYTVVTSFGND

-3939 KAKITFRDELDQEHT
+3939 KAEITFRDELNQEHT

-4752 EETKEIRK
+4752 EETKEMKEIRK

>member
-1 MKKSYRDDNGEK
+1 MRKSYRNDNGEK
-13 VFRYSIRK
+13 IFRYSIRK

-49 PTTASDVVTAGSDGN
+49 PTTASDIVKAGSDGN
-64 ADGDPG
+64 ADGNPAS
-70 TSDEED
+70 SDEGD
-76 SSKVSTRQPLELKSV
+76 SKQALTDKPAELKAA
-91 DELKGQEAPVE
+91 DELKTQEAP
-102 ENNQVQAAA
+102 
-111 ESETTGVES
+111 
-120 NSAQPETNPA
+120 
-130 SQEAPQAEGEEK
+130 AEGA
-142 QDQST
+142 
-147 SVSNQTSS
+147 NQTSS
-155 TSLLQPRVLKSKQS
+155 TGILQPRTLKNKQS

-197 TTIQPRSPRSV
+197 TTIQPRSSHSV
-208 TSRAVPPKT
+208 TSRAV
-217 TGSSPYNDKYRY
+217 
-229 YFERGQDPEN
+229 
-239 SQLPRYTYAF
+239 
-249 FNERVTFGLREAV
+249 
-262 KVSHIKNYLEEEVT
+262 
-276 PTVDGLDWKVTVNKG
+276 
-291 RQNLDGISFLFSVPN
+291 
-306 GQSLVPNSVTV
+306 
-317 TQVDDA
+317 
-323 GTTVK
+323 
-328 SSDPRDRNDDHITAS
+328 
-343 LKATNAKEVR
+343 
-353 KGTPTRTN
+353 
-361 ASGGDGFIGSTGHYD
+361 
-376 VSSIDGIWNEA
+376 
-387 NVPDGDSFHSR
+387 
-398 GQGNNNNARTGLQN
+398 
-412 DEERNLGDS
+412 
-421 KKKIINS
+421 
-428 SGGTVYSGKI
+428 
-438 AGNTS
+438 
-443 YTITFKTTGNN
+443 
-454 DLDKSAYFS
+454 
-463 AVKGSG
+463 
-469 GGKTYLAMLLH
+469 
-480 ARTQGERDFADK
+480 
-492 TRFRLKGNGYYQVE
+492 
-506 QNTAYYTST
+506 
-515 VLNSTGQEIKK
+515 
-526 DGANTAYSYSKY
+526 
-538 KDKPLDNGVKGVL
+538 
-551 TGNDTNDT
+551 
-559 DKAFDLDEYS
+559 
-569 YSEYV
+569 
-574 DDQGQV
+574 
-580 LNKDDLLAELQDE
+580 
-593 QQTITWYKGDQQ
+593 
-605 ISKSDL
+605 
-611 TKDAI
+611 
-616 SSSGV
+616 
-621 HTYRYRVS
+621 
-629 YKDNSFNEGKIHFV
+629 
-643 TKPKKPII
+643 
-651 DTDLSTVA
+651 
-659 ETSTNV
+659 
-665 RVSNVDSNTT
+665 
-675 VELYKKGNNGQ
+675 
-686 NDTLVSSISS
+686 
-696 GNQGGTVT
+696 
-704 FNNVNLDYG
+704 
-713 SYYVKQKANGTWY
+713 
-726 EQDGTK
+726 
-732 REGVYSDQSSE
+732 
-743 KEASRIVIE
+743 
-752 RIGAIGGQSDTRWKD
+752 QSDT
-767 KQALSDVTDFN
+767 
-778 LPTGSEVL
+778 
-786 IGFRAKS
+786 I
-793 PKGIKSL
+793 
-800 TISGADNLKGK
+800 
-811 TVETYGRNSND
+811 
-822 DQTTLGINLRS
+822 
-833 RGGNSGGYSIT
+833 
-844 VTATDG
+844 
-850 LGNEKHYK
+850 
-858 MNIIFPPNSGSFEKN
+858 
-873 PTEDHVTPPEKLKG
+873 
-887 KALVPLATENPNIV
+887 
-901 IKAKGINVDTVNGI
+901 
-915 DNKHEW
+915 
-921 RAFLVDGGRNIQD
+921 
-934 SASGSQKAVDFKSH
+934 
-948 IVAETSIKEGGT
+948 
-960 AEFISASQTGHFK
+960 
-973 REHLG
+973 
-978 RKPLRL
+978 
-984 VVAMVNKKTREIV
+984 
-997 DKYVSALSSDTL
+997 
-1009 EATYPQFTKSPDF
+1009 
-1022 IKEPREITAKI
+1022 
-1033 GHLQADKAQIRYT
+1033 
-1046 NDAGT
+1046 
-1051 DKTVNFSKVNGNWE
+1051 
-1065 KDNPNQDSTIVV
+1065 
-1077 TEDTGTA
+1077 
-1084 GTATVHIPSG
+1084 
-1094 TAKGGTKIYARQKVD
+1094 
-1109 ANTEYSEESS
+1109 
-1119 IDVPTGPTVQHPN
+1119 
-1132 KPEINQSQEDLD
+1132 
-1144 VTIKVGQGNAN
+1144 
-1155 RATVVF
+1155 
-1161 IDSRGSFQSV
+1161 
-1171 MFSKT
+1171 
-1176 GNSWDKVQAQAAP
+1176 
-1189 DVSVTS
+1189 
-1195 TNDGTALVRIP
+1195 
-1206 YGVAKIGS
+1206 
-1214 QVVTNQREEGQTI
+1214 
-1227 ASENASH
+1227 
-1234 IVQGDTTA
+1234 A
-1242 PKVSLGDILLP
+1242 PKVMLGNTILP
-1253 TTANAATTP
+1253 TSESAATTP

-1305 FAEQTT
+1305 FVEQTT
-1311 AKQATPY
+1311 AREDTPY
-1318 SGSTLTGAAADTQS
+1318 SGSTFSGNVADTQVV
-1332 LGVHT
+1332 GQYI
-1337 AQITVKDASNNV
+1337 AQITVKGASDNV

-1362 VEAKQGRFG
+1362 VEAKQSRFG
-1371 QVKDKALIHGD
+1371 QVKDKALIHGGD
-1382 KPADYIKFKNA
+1382 PANYIKFKNA
-1393 NNQEVQKPADV
+1393 NGQVVQKPADV

-1414 VEAGINKTGVVKVTY
+1414 SEAGLNKTGVVKVTY

-1436 MVRDEVQTVTI
+1436 VVRDEVRTVTI
-1447 NTPVYHATLVQ
+1447 STPVYYATLIQ
-1458 NPFKT
+1458 NPFVT
-1463 TYGGEF
+1463 TYGQEF
-1469 VNKAQPR
+1469 VNKNQPR

-1483 YNGRPHFNLSNLR
+1483 YNGRAHFNLSHLR

-1502 NIRGEKFSD
+1502 SGAAGNRFAD
-1511 GTRPWSTNYLG
+1511 GTRPWPTNYLG
-1522 KRLEQLEVRYPG
+1522 KKHEKLMVRYPG
-1534 DNGRYDNSN
+1534 DNGRYDSRN
-1543 DDSGERYERLNGTFI
+1543 DDYGERYEELDGTFI

-1636 VTKVIYEIT
+1636 VAKVIYAIT
-1645 DRDQRTDSDVSDT
+1645 DSDQRTDSDVSDT

-1707 WAQNPNYTTLG
+1707 WAQNPSYTTLG
-1718 TNNYT
+1718 TTNYT
-1723 ANVTIPG
+1723 ANVTIPR

-1794 PRINTPGH
+1794 PRINTLGH

-1840 YTRTISDNFAK
+1840 YTRTIGDNFAK

-1896 KKTNKVKVYY
+1896 KKKNKVKVYY

-1921 ETEEITFVTKPKTP
+1921 ETEEITFITKPKTP
-1935 SITATALNGK
+1935 SVTATALNGK

-1959 PGTTVK
+1959 PGTTVE
-1965 LYNGDTE
+1965 LYDGNIK

-1979 KADSEAYTDTKTVTV
+1979 KPNSEAYTDTKTVTV

-2011 YRPNDEDE
+2011 YMPNNANE
-2019 KVESDFSDSVQSTTE
+2019 KVESDFSTSVQSTTE

-2041 SQNPEDLVVK
+2041 SQNPENLLVK
-2051 STVGQG
+2051 ATVGQG

-2084 WDKDNANADTTVSI
+2084 WDKDDANADTTVSI
-2098 TNESNGIG
+2098 TNESNGTG

-2187 DTQGNWENVTGI
+2187 DVQGRWGNVTGI
-2199 TANGNRFT
+2199 TADGNRFT

-2214 DGTTVYVIASN
+2214 DGTTISVIASN

-2264 SVTVTYTDNQ
+2264 SVTVTYTDAQ
-2274 NNAKTVTLTKDASNQ
+2274 DTAKTVTVTKNASNQ
-2289 WASTAALPE
+2289 WTSTAALPE

-2556 NGTWRVISTAP
+2556 NGAWRVISTAP

-2704 TQDTNQSVRAN
+2704 TQDTNQSVKAN

-2753 VYRDKVL
+2753 VYHDKVL

-2765 DKVIYDDTAISNG
+2765 DKMIYDDTAISNG

-2947 QIVGTKGSQELTA
+2947 QIVETKGSQELTA

-3130 VTIAP
+3130 VTIA
-3135 IIRSNSDTLLSTAV
+3135 T
-3149 EDAVTVSNKES
+3149 
-3160 VEKQGNLPTG
+3160 
-3170 IGKHTITAKVTYKDR
+3170 
-3185 SEEMVEI
+3185 
-3192 PYTIKPDAPS
+3192 
-3202 ISTSIGTAGTNSVTI
+3202 
-3217 NNVTPGTTVV
+3217 
-3227 VYDMT
+3227 
-3232 NPNNPLELGR
+3232 
-3242 KDVSGATADAA
+3242 
-3253 QNGVTVSTNAALRKD
+3253 
-3268 TPIAAEVIYKP
+3268 
-3279 TVASERIRSD
+3279 
-3289 KSSSLI
+3289 
-3295 VKEGLTVNS
+3295 
-3304 IHAVKGENYTG
+3304 
-3315 ELASRVHYNDGN
+3315 
-3327 DTNLPAGSTVEW
+3327 
-3339 KNNQAPD
+3339 
-3346 YNQVGT
+3346 
-3352 NRYTLV
+3352 
-3358 VNVPEQGTTEVEV
+3358 
-3371 PVHVYPTASLKKASY
+3371 
-3386 TNKQGTLSNGT
+3386 
-3397 DASKYVQFE
+3397 
-3406 GSADTPNNVTVRW
+3406 
-3419 KDGVP
+3419 
-3424 DVSTVSADRKATIE
+3424 
-3438 IVYPGNAS
+3438 
-3446 ATDTVVKELEVS
+3446 
-3458 LPTYHSTAK
+3458 
-3467 ATEYTRTI
+3467 
-3475 GEAYASTDAS
+3475 
-3485 DYVETTPNTPRG
+3485 
-3497 TEYAWKTD
+3497 
-3505 ETGNQAYGSSTWGG
+3505 
-3519 ANGDWLG
+3519 
-3526 KKTNK
+3526 
-3531 VKVYYPN
+3531 
-3538 ADGGNEKS
+3538 
-3546 EVLAE
+3546 
-3551 ETEEI
+3551 
-3556 TFITKPAKPSI
+3556 
-3567 TSDLTWA
+3567 
-3574 SGTRTTVEVGNVTSG
+3574 
-3589 TRVVLYDEQGN
+3589 
-3600 ELGHTDVAKGA
+3600 
-3611 NYSTPTTASITPTK
+3611 
-3625 DIPAGK
+3625 
-3631 VYVKTIYM
+3631 
-3639 PDTADQRVE
+3639 
-3648 SEKSDEAT
+3648 
-3656 AKTNTLTAKG
+3656 
-3666 IIQTLA
+3666 
-3672 GTGNIGGVGTLDAAT
+3672 
-3687 LGKLLRQENG
+3687 
-3697 GTDFT
+3697 
-3702 GATAEWKDKTNLEK
+3702 
-3716 GAAGSRVEHLL
+3716 
-3727 VKLAGQSEKQ
+3727 
-3737 DVAITVTTLEQ
+3737 
-3748 PSAKAVLKS
+3748 
-3757 KGADLA
+3757 
-3763 SDNLSD
+3763 
-3769 YVNAPGQGTLSWEG
+3769 
-3783 SPAKVEV
+3783 
-3790 GQTLPRIKVTYPT
+3790 
-3803 AGVAISDITDQYVD
+3803 
-3817 AKVYSLE
+3817 
-3824 ANPGATSKVT
+3824 
-3834 VGDAFDP
+3834 
-3841 NASDYVQTVA
+3841 
-3851 NTAALPGTGVSHAW
+3851 
-3865 KDGNKPTSATVGKA
+3865 
-3879 TYTVVTSFGND
+3879 
-3890 ADVPAELRGQS
+3890 
-3901 VETQVEVTVLS
+3901 
-3912 TKPSKPEVSQNRT
+3912 
-3925 DLSITAVVGKDDAT
+3925 
-3939 KAKITFRDELDQEHT
+3939 
-3954 VSFTKGANGQW
+3954 
-3965 DKDDA
+3965 
-3970 NSQPTVQII
+3970 
-3979 NNADGTATVHMT
+3979 
-3991 GGTAKAGSTVVTKQQ
+3991 
-4006 KADSDFSD
+4006 
-4014 VSELVAKE
+4014 
-4022 HLDGATAT
+4022 
-4030 TKDDGSVEVV
+4030 
-4040 VPKEADTATFS
+4040 
-4051 YVPEGQT
+4051 
-4058 QEKTVTISKG
+4058 
-4068 QDGTWTA
+4068 
-4075 PADSDLVIKKDD
+4075 
-4087 ATGRVTVTV
+4087 
-4096 PADKVADG
+4096 
-4104 STVKGKVD
+4104 
-4112 SATKLSPEVEAKAKA
+4112 
-4127 PQPSEFSVRVLDN
+4127 
-4140 GDEVITLPQ
+4140 
-4149 NADSVTIN
+4149 
-4157 YPVSDANVKTVTISK
+4157 
-4172 GQDGTWSGPADSD
+4172 
-4185 LVIKKDDATGAVTV
+4185 
-4199 TVPADKI
+4199 
-4206 SGNRTIT
+4206 
-4213 ASAKAGTGAG
+4213 
-4223 ESTQRDFT
+4223 
-4231 QTVPEHQAPTISE
+4231 
-4244 VTVAAGATPD
+4244 
-4254 AAALNAAITAPKK
+4254 
-4267 VKAEATEALKAVAA
+4267 
-4281 GTSVT
+4281 
-4286 IPVTITYQDGSTEPA
+4286 
-4301 EVTVY
+4301 
-4306 SKQSTPSKVTAVQKD
+4306 
-4321 NGDVSLSLPSDG
+4321 
-4333 ESVSISYR
+4333 
-4341 AEGVDKTLKLSKA
+4341 
-4354 GGNWSVTEGD
+4354 
-4364 RTVLAGDQVVLSYKG
+4364 
-4379 LDRTQVISTSATAGS
+4379 
-4394 DKYLSEAAS
+4394 
-4403 DTYTVKEHSVTIAP
+4403 

-4637 PVLTPRPDNGGNTGT
+4637 PVLTPRPDNGGNTNNGGDTNNDGNTGT

-4752 EETKEIRK
+4752 EETKEMKEIRK